1 MLKRSAIACIL
12 LLALAGPVLAQPVD
26 LELVLAADGSGS
38 IDDDELRLQREGYAA
53 ALNDPRVLGAIR
65 SGSHGAIAVAFVEW
79 GGPTSVHT
87 IVDWTLIRD
96 APSAEA
102 WGDRLVA
109 APRAATGYN
118 SISAAID
125 YGASLI
131 RTNGY
136 EGLRKVIDV
145 SGDGPQIGGR
155 PLEVSRSEAMLAG
168 ITINALVISG
178 PGGNLRG
185 PGGIPLELH
194 YERDVIGGPGAFVV
208 VAEDRTRFAQ
218 AILQKLVREIAGVDG
233 PTRVAARDKIE
244 RKEVR

>member
-1 MLKRSAIACIL
+1 MLKQVAAGLLL
-12 LLALAGPVLAQPVD
+12 LLAAAGPLSAEPVD

-53 ALNDPRVLGAIR
+53 ALKDPRVLGAIR

-87 IVDWTLIRD
+87 IVDWTVIRD
-96 APSAEA
+96 EGSADA
-102 WGDRLVA
+102 WGRRLLA

-131 RTNGY
+131 RSNRY
-136 EGLRKVIDV
+136 EGRRKVVDV

-155 PLEVSRSEAMLAG
+155 PLEASRSEAMLAG

-208 VAEDRTRFAQ
+208 VADDRAKFAQ
-218 AILQKLVREIAGVDG
+218 AILQKLVREIAGIDG
-233 PTRVAARDKIE
+233 PRRMAANGGIR
-244 RKEVR
+244 